1 MFQFILLAA
10 IIYILYRWLRQG
22 TPKPRSGNPPPP
34 PTSGPFNRSAGPVE
48 EMRQDPVCGTWV
60 PVSQAVTLNR
70 DGKTHFFCSGECRDN
85 FLAGQGREE

>member
-10 IIYILYRWLRQG
+10 IIYILYKWLRQV
-22 TPKPRSGNPPPP
+22 TPKPRGGDPPPP

-60 PVSQAVTLNR
+60 PVSQAVTLKQGNE
-70 DGKTHFFCSGECRDN
+70 TLFFCSPECRGK
-85 FLAGQGREE
+85 FLAGRPNG